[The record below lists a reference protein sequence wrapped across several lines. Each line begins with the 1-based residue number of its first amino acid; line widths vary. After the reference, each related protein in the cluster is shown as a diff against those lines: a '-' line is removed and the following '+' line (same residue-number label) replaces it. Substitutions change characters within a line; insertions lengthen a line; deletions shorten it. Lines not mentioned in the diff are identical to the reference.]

1 MRRQVMD
8 KHLILLRVWT
18 LWLWP
23 GWQQPNYFA
32 YEHVCNDIPPYPVWD
47 KKVQQFRTYGAV
59 SPFEDNNPNVLQD
72 TLSTKDLP
80 VAKSSVVQ
88 KDMEQKSLFWG
99 FQLTL
104 WPYPWR
110 LHSNFVHMTLSS
122 DTIPSVWLQSFSGS
136 ADIIRTNIHWG
147 FKLLL
152 WLCSWRQQSK
162 WFAKLW
168 LMVIHHHTKLS
179 CERSVAQ

>member
-1 MRRQVMD
+1 MS
-8 KHLILLRVWT
+8 ISRVWYRWGT
-18 LWLWP
+18 KEKKKKSSRWEDKWWTNIWFFWGFEPFDFDLAGSNP
-23 GWQQPNYFA
+23 TISHMN
-32 YEHVCNDIPPYPVWD
+32 VCNDIPPYPVWD

-104 WPYPWR
+104 WP
-110 LHSNFVHMTLSS
+110 
-122 DTIPSVWLQSFSGS
+122 
-136 ADIIRTNIHWG
+136 
-147 FKLLL
+147 
-152 WLCSWRQQSK
+152 
-162 WFAKLW
+162 
-168 LMVIHHHTKLS
+168 
-179 CERSVAQ
+179 